1 MYMYTYTL
9 FFYDQLLQQNCIL
22 KLLLQNSKY
31 SNWKISGKLCFLS
44 FVIVAKIQLIF
55 YNNCNV

>member
-1 MYMYTYTL
+1 MYIYIYTL
-9 FFYDQLLQQNCIL
+9 FLHNQLLQQNCIL

-44 FVIVAKIQLIF
+44 FVIVVAKIQ
-55 YNNCNV
+55 